1 MNVDLIVLVFHIA
14 HHTLVLCTA
23 ISDFYSLS
31 HHATYIASLFVSP
44 KISQLSGNRFDIVLR
59 NVCIAG
65 SCTDETPQED
75 RLRRITCTLR
85 SAATR
90 LKETGFINY
99 FGMQR
104 FGKFHDTHLVGVAV
118 LKGDFEKA
126 CDIIMRTKENEN
138 EQSISTRNKWSN
150 RFHGIDMEDEG
161 AVREAEMKCAKVVS
175 RELGRFMNCETSIVS
190 TLARNPRDYKR
201 AFGSISKHMRSMFLH
216 AYQSYIWNK
225 AASHRIGNGSIL
237 DSADG
242 SDKEVRVGDLVL
254 VEDRGLA
261 DGGNGTSGLK
271 GKAVKEVTQDDV
283 EMCKYSITDVV
294 LPLAGSKIEYPSDST
309 GDVYEDLLAEDGLTK
324 EYFEKV
330 QDREL
335 AVGGDYRKVMC
346 KPLDVDFEI
355 KLYND
360 PTQPLVKTDLME
372 VTNAS
377 LECVD
382 VTADENEGVEKSKDR
397 TIVGMVIGFTLP
409 PSAYATI
416 ALRELTRRP
425 TSSQYQT
432 ELLLEGDCE
441 ANLESV
447 SKAQE

>member
-1 MNVDLIVLVFHIA
+1 
-14 HHTLVLCTA
+14 
-23 ISDFYSLS
+23 
-31 HHATYIASLFVSP
+31 
-44 KISQLSGNRFDIVLR
+44 
-59 NVCIAG
+59 
-65 SCTDETPQED
+65 
-75 RLRRITCTLR
+75 
-85 SAATR
+85 
-90 LKETGFINY
+90 
-99 FGMQR
+99 MQR

-126 CDIIMRTKENEN
+126 CDIIMRTKEKEN
-138 EQSISTRNKWSN
+138 EQSVSTRNKWSN
-150 RFHGIDMEDEG
+150 RFDGINVEDHD
-161 AVREAEMKCAKVVS
+161 AVREAEMKCAKIVM

-190 TLARNPRDYKR
+190 SLSRNPLDYKK

-225 AASHRIGNGSIL
+225 AASHRIGMAIT
-237 DSADG
+237 DG

-254 VEDRGLA
+254 VEDKGLE

-271 GKAVKEVTQDDV
+271 GKAVKEVSQDDV

-309 GDVYEDLLAEDGLTK
+309 GDVYEDLLANDGLTK
-324 EYFEKV
+324 ESFDNV
-330 QDREL
+330 LDREL
-335 AVGGDYRKVMC
+335 AVGGDYRKVLC

-377 LECVD
+377 LDCVD
-382 VTADENEGVEKSKDR
+382 VTADENERLAEKSKDQM
-397 TIVGMVIGFTLP
+397 IVGMVIGFTLP

-425 TSSQYQT
+425 TSAQYQT

-441 ANLESV
+441 ANLGKS
-447 SKAQE
+447 S